1 MKLTFERETD
11 MKCETRQSGLAP
23 KNDTEISTEL
33 PVAPPALPCK
43 VLQET
48 SQKNVSTHDET
59 SEIGG
64 PRLSEGTTA
73 TIGSL

>member
-11 MKCETRQSGLAP
+11 MKCETRQRLAP
-23 KNDTEISTEL
+23 KNDTEISSEL
-33 PVAPPALPCK
+33 PVAPQHCHVRFFKKP
-43 VLQET
+43 

-59 SEIGG
+59 WEIGG